1 VSDQEI
7 NEGHYLELMDRLYM
21 VSCIVEDHLYNHPLA
36 EKEVKVR
43 LLIEK
48 AGLLLAEA
56 YQEVGQLEF
65 KQQPK

>member
-36 EKEVKVR
+36 EKEEKVR

-65 KQQPK
+65 TEHLK

>member
-7 NEGHYLELMDRLYM
+7 NEGHYLELMDRLWM
-21 VSCIVEDHLYNHPLA
+21 ISCIVEDHLYNHPLT
-36 EKEVKVR
+36 EKEEKVR

-56 YQEVGQLEF
+56 YQEVGQFMPTEDT
-65 KQQPK
+65 K